1 MKTFKTILTISGL
14 LIIGFT
20 AGFFTNRELM
30 KRHIQ
35 KVGAIGGGPR
45 METHIFTAIGA
56 SDDQK
61 EELGPI
67 IQSYGKELGNLWRE
81 SRNNRRSIMD
91 EMFAE
96 IKPKLEADQQT
107 KLVEFRKRY
116 SRSKSKRGERD
127 RGKKGEFKQRRKDAD
142 RNKEEQTEAEGQ

>member
-1 MKTFKTILTISGL
+1 MNTLKTILTISGL

-35 KVGAIGGGPR
+35 KVGAIGGGTR

-67 IQSYGKELGNLWRE
+67 IQKHGKELGELWRE
-81 SRNNRRSIMD
+81 SRQNRKSIMD
-91 EMFAE
+91 AMFAE
-96 IKPKLEADQQT
+96 IKPKLDADQQT
-107 KLVEFRKRY
+107 KLVDFRKRY
-116 SRSKSKRGERD
+116 SKGKRGERD
-127 RGKKGEFKQRRKDAD
+127 RGKKGEFKQRRKDAE
-142 RNKEEQTEAEGQ
+142 RNKEEQVETDGE